1 MNPRL
6 PKASRGRPVTIR
18 THAHVPAWTDAVL
31 GTETGRQVRY
41 RRHPV
46 ESGPD
51 RYPRKDRGHV
61 SDRRCCDLRPCA
73 PARPR
78 RRQSRRRVHPDHSDH
93 RGSVLPGPA
102 PGRRGLRL
110 ELAHPASPVT
120 TRRTGA
126 GPRHR
131 GEGPVLSLQLCRSW
145 YTGEVRDPRAAP
157 EGGAGALQPVAR
169 ATTASDLV
177 ADSIRAAILSGQLKP
192 GETLVER
199 RLAVQLGVSKTP
211 VREAL
216 IALSTSGLVAVNPNR
231 GVTVR
236 RLTLDDIRKC
246 YEVRLLLE
254 PWAV

>member
-1 MNPRL
+1 
-6 PKASRGRPVTIR
+6 
-18 THAHVPAWTDAVL
+18 
-31 GTETGRQVRY
+31 
-41 RRHPV
+41 
-46 ESGPD
+46 
-51 RYPRKDRGHV
+51 
-61 SDRRCCDLRPCA
+61 
-73 PARPR
+73 
-78 RRQSRRRVHPDHSDH
+78 
-93 RGSVLPGPA
+93 
-102 PGRRGLRL
+102 
-110 ELAHPASPVT
+110 
-120 TRRTGA
+120 
-126 GPRHR
+126 
-131 GEGPVLSLQLCRSW
+131 
-145 YTGEVRDPRAAP
+145 
-157 EGGAGALQPVAR
+157 VAR

-254 PWAV
+254 PWAVSRVARLDPLPNLADARLALDEAKLLLSADDHTQLSLANRRFHRAIYSLCDNEVVAEKLDDLQDLTALGAVNLLWEHWPTWRAEYAEHEEILAMVASGQAAAAERLMRRHIEQSVSRIEEARAAG

>member
-1 MNPRL
+1 M
-6 PKASRGRPVTIR
+6 
-18 THAHVPAWTDAVL
+18 
-31 GTETGRQVRY
+31 
-41 RRHPV
+41 
-46 ESGPD
+46 
-51 RYPRKDRGHV
+51 
-61 SDRRCCDLRPCA
+61 
-73 PARPR
+73 
-78 RRQSRRRVHPDHSDH
+78 
-93 RGSVLPGPA
+93 
-102 PGRRGLRL
+102 
-110 ELAHPASPVT
+110 
-120 TRRTGA
+120 
-126 GPRHR
+126 
-131 GEGPVLSLQLCRSW
+131 
-145 YTGEVRDPRAAP
+145 RDPSAAP
-157 EGGAGALQPVAR
+157 DGGAGALQPVAR

-254 PWAV
+254 PWAVSRVARLDPLPNLADARLALDEAKLLLSADDHTQLSLANRRFHRAIYSLCDNEVVAEKLDDLQDLTALGAVNLLWEHWPTWRAEYAEHEEILAMVASGQAAAAERLMRRHIEQSVSRIEEARAAG

>member
-1 MNPRL
+1 M
-6 PKASRGRPVTIR
+6 
-18 THAHVPAWTDAVL
+18 
-31 GTETGRQVRY
+31 
-41 RRHPV
+41 
-46 ESGPD
+46 
-51 RYPRKDRGHV
+51 
-61 SDRRCCDLRPCA
+61 
-73 PARPR
+73 
-78 RRQSRRRVHPDHSDH
+78 
-93 RGSVLPGPA
+93 
-102 PGRRGLRL
+102 
-110 ELAHPASPVT
+110 
-120 TRRTGA
+120 
-126 GPRHR
+126 
-131 GEGPVLSLQLCRSW
+131 
-145 YTGEVRDPRAAP
+145 
-157 EGGAGALQPVAR
+157 AR

-254 PWAV
+254 PWAVSRVARLDPLPNLADARLALDEAKLLLSADDHTQLSLANRRFHRAIYSLCDNEVVAEKLDDLQDLTALGAVNLLWEHWPTWRAEYAEHEEILAMVASGQAAAAERLMRRHIEQSVSRIEEARAAG

>member
-1 MNPRL
+1 
-6 PKASRGRPVTIR
+6 
-18 THAHVPAWTDAVL
+18 VL
-31 GTETGRQVRY
+31 VW
-41 RRHPV
+41 
-46 ESGPD
+46 S
-51 RYPRKDRGHV
+51 
-61 SDRRCCDLRPCA
+61 
-73 PARPR
+73 
-78 RRQSRRRVHPDHSDH
+78 
-93 RGSVLPGPA
+93 
-102 PGRRGLRL
+102 
-110 ELAHPASPVT
+110 
-120 TRRTGA
+120 
-126 GPRHR
+126 
-131 GEGPVLSLQLCRSW
+131 LSEALSW
-145 YTGEVRDPRAAP
+145 YTRAVSDASAAG

-199 RLAVQLGVSKTP
+199 RLALLLGVSKTP

-254 PWAV
+254 PWAVSRAARLDPSPELTDARVALDEARQLLPAEDHTQLSLANRRFHRALYSLCDNDLVTAKLDDLQDLAALGAVNLLWEHWPTWRAEYAEHEEILEMVASGQAAAAERQMRRHIEQSVSRIEQARGSTS